1 MSLRPSEQAEH
12 RRSSFKA
19 SVSAADGRRRRVSF
33 MDGLRKEVRSGAL
46 RTPEEALRGPRGG
59 AARAPG
65 GPREDAGESAAVG
78 GGVALG

>member
-1 MSLRPSEQAEH
+1 MSLRQSEQAEH

-46 RTPEEALRGPRGG
+46 RRKRC
-59 AARAPG
+59 G
-65 GPREDAGESAAVG
+65 GPEAAPLAHPA
-78 GGVALG
+78 ALGKMVGSPLPVFVSFDEV

>member
-1 MSLRPSEQAEH
+1 MSLRPSEQAAH

-46 RTPEEALRGPRGG
+46 RRKRC
-59 AARAPG
+59 G
-65 GPREDAGESAAVG
+65 GPDA
-78 GGVALG
+78 VALEKMVGSSPLPVFVSSESDEV